1 MRKILLTAFIFGSA
15 LAASAQQQWM
25 DRFEGDYEFWSFQYN
40 QYDSVS
46 VANALLGSASGDE
59 VEYDFVYHYD
69 NQGRCIREDCYQ
81 LGILA
86 ESIFAYY
93 TRYEY
98 GEGDRIERRIT
109 ANWLPFKFDL
119 PVESG
124 YYNYHYDSN
133 GILDYITCDAK
144 QFASSTDTTDYNII
158 KVDSVKYN
166 YNSADILQS
175 IIGYK
180 YQTIKT
186 TDQTGKDS
194 LYTMLYMSSKETF
207 KYRADGNIE
216 EKNEEQYTIDEQIS
230 NGGREVWEY
239 NRDKTIKTF
248 TDYQLNGGQY
258 VPANQLV
265 YHYIDTDTPE
275 NYISPKR
282 VPYIYNG
289 MNFLQEKP
297 IDHIEFYIATEDT
310 HELMPFDDFT
320 AYYTDECPRKGVE
333 NVSDNASF
341 EIYPTTVE
349 DVLHMSCSE
358 KKATFEIYNI
368 NGHLVVKGTNAVG
381 YVNLSTLSKGVYVI
395 KCCGKSAKFVKQ

>member
-1 MRKILLTAFIFGSA
+1 
-15 LAASAQQQWM
+15 M

-175 IIGYK
+175 II
-180 YQTIKT
+180 
-186 TDQTGKDS
+186 
-194 LYTMLYMSSKETF
+194 
-207 KYRADGNIE
+207 
-216 EKNEEQYTIDEQIS
+216 
-230 NGGREVWEY
+230 
-239 NRDKTIKTF
+239 
-248 TDYQLNGGQY
+248 
-258 VPANQLV
+258 P
-265 YHYIDTDTPE
+265 
-275 NYISPKR
+275 
-282 VPYIYNG
+282 
-289 MNFLQEKP
+289 LQ
-297 IDHIEFYIATEDT
+297 
-310 HELMPFDDFT
+310 
-320 AYYTDECPRKGVE
+320 
-333 NVSDNASF
+333 
-341 EIYPTTVE
+341 
-349 DVLHMSCSE
+349 
-358 KKATFEIYNI
+358 
-368 NGHLVVKGTNAVG
+368 
-381 YVNLSTLSKGVYVI
+381 
-395 KCCGKSAKFVKQ
+395 